1 MKGEKKKKAADS
13 QSGKNVAKGQVEAAD
28 KRKGMKWW
36 QEEERG
42 RKGAA
47 ASFS

>member
-1 MKGEKKKKAADS
+1 MKGRGGGGAAYS
-13 QSGKNVAKGQVEAAD
+13 QSGKSVAKGQVEAAD